1 METESITCD
10 ARDHIARVTTDRR
23 PVTMTMLRPLIRSL
37 AALAVC
43 LVAGHAQAAS
53 KTLLFGVSTSLSGAS
68 APTGRGMLRA
78 VELASEDINAA
89 GGIKVGNDT
98 YTFKLI
104 VYDNKYDTREAVSIA
119 NKLIFNDR
127 VQHMVTSGGTTVIAV
142 DPIVTENRIFN
153 FAYAYG
159 GKKATNPNA
168 PYTFRTIPEPAQAY
182 AVLMPWVAKKY
193 GLKTIAITSNDDE
206 TGLIQ
211 AEDSERTAKQ
221 LGLTITDKAFAPR
234 GTADFTP
241 MLTRLIAKKP
251 DAIDFGSWAGSDGPV
266 ICKQAKELGYKG
278 LYIFSYSQ
286 STPTFLKVAPD
297 CADGALF
304 FQLYASAP
312 TPLAERVAK
321 RYEEKYK
328 EKFDPLVW
336 RNYDVLWVLKRAIEM
351 AGTIDP
357 TKLKDVMKNVHIDGV
372 FGTTRIG
379 GKSYYG
385 IDCQFLF
392 AIPVST
398 YSVKDGKWVELYKGT
413 IPEGY

>member
-1 METESITCD
+1 MRT
-10 ARDHIARVTTDRR
+10 
-23 PVTMTMLRPLIRSL
+23 LRWLSLSLGAL
-37 AALAVC
+37 AAC
-43 LVAGHAQAAS
+43 LVAGQAHAAS

-78 VELASEDINAA
+78 VELAAEDINAA
-89 GGIKVGNDT
+89 GGIKVGSDT
-98 YTFKLI
+98 YTLKLV

-127 VQHMVTSGGTTVIAV
+127 VQHMITSGGTTVIAV
-142 DPIVTENRIFN
+142 DPIVTENRVFN

-159 GKKATNPNA
+159 GKKATNPGA
-168 PYTFRTIPEPAQAY
+168 PYTFRTITEPAQAFMT
-182 AVLMPWVAKKY
+182 LMPWVVKKY
-193 GLKTIAITSNDDE
+193 GLKTLAITSTDDE

-221 LGLTITDKAFAPR
+221 LGVTISDKAFAPR

-251 DAIDFGSWAGSDGPV
+251 DAIDFGAWAGSDGPV

-328 EKFDPLVW
+328 EPFDPLVW
-336 RNYDVLWVLKRAIEM
+336 RNYDVLWVLKRAVEM
-351 AGTIDP
+351 AGTLDP
-357 TKLKDVMKNVHIDGV
+357 TKLKDVMKEVHIDGV
-372 FGTTRIG
+372 FGKTRIG

-385 IDCQFLF
+385 IDAQFLF

-398 YSVKDGKWVELYKGT
+398 YSVKDNKWVELYRGT
-413 IPEGY
+413 VPENY

>member
-1 METESITCD
+1 M
-10 ARDHIARVTTDRR
+10 TTF
-23 PVTMTMLRPLIRSL
+23 RSL
-37 AALAVC
+37 SLSIALLAI
-43 LVAGHAQAAS
+43 LAGQAPAAS

-78 VELASEDINAA
+78 VELAAEDIDAA
-89 GGIKVGNDT
+89 GGIKAGNDT
-98 YTFKLI
+98 YAIKLV

-127 VQHMVTSGGTTVIAV
+127 VQHMITSGGTTVIAV
-142 DPIVTENRIFN
+142 DPIVTENRVLN

-159 GKKATNPNA
+159 GKKATNPGA

-182 AVLMPWVAKKY
+182 TVLMPWVAKKY
-193 GLKTIAITSNDDE
+193 GLKTLAITSTDDE

-211 AEDSERTAKQ
+211 AEDSERAAKQ
-221 LGLTITDKAFAPR
+221 VGVTIADKAFAPR

-266 ICKQAKELGYKG
+266 ICRQARELGYKG

-286 STPTFLKVAPD
+286 SIPTFLKVAPE

-304 FQLYASAP
+304 FQLYPSAP

-321 RYEEKYK
+321 HYEEKYK

-336 RNYDVLWVLKRAIEM
+336 RNYDVLWVLKRAVEL
-351 AGTIDP
+351 AGTTDP
-357 TKLKDVMKNVHIDGV
+357 NKLKDVMKDVHIDGV

-385 IDCQFLF
+385 IACQFLF

-398 YSVKDGKWVELYKGT
+398 YSAKEGKWVELYRGSL
-413 IPEGY
+413 PADY

>member
-1 METESITCD
+1 MKT
-10 ARDHIARVTTDRR
+10 R
-23 PVTMTMLRPLIRSL
+23 RPLILPL
-37 AALAVC
+37 AALTAC
-43 LVAGHAQAAS
+43 LVAGSTDAAP
-53 KTLLFGVSTSLSGAS
+53 KTLVFGVSTSLSGAS

-89 GGIKVGNDT
+89 GGIKAGNDT
-98 YTFKLI
+98 YTLKLI

-127 VQHMVTSGGTTVIAV
+127 VQHMITSGGTTVIAV
-142 DPIVTENRIFN
+142 DPIVTENRVFN

-159 GKKATNPNA
+159 GKKATNPGA
-168 PYTFRTIPEPAQAY
+168 PYTFRTITEPAQAF
-182 AVLMPWVAKKY
+182 ATLMPWVAKKY
-193 GLKTIAITSNDDE
+193 GLRTLAITSTDDE

-211 AEDSERTAKQ
+211 AEDSEREAKQ

-304 FQLYASAP
+304 FQLYAKAP

-351 AGTIDP
+351 AGTVDP
-357 TKLKDVMKNVHIDGV
+357 TKLKDVMKDVHIDGV

-398 YSVKDGKWVELYKGT
+398 YSVKESAWVELYRGT
-413 IPEGY
+413 MPPGY